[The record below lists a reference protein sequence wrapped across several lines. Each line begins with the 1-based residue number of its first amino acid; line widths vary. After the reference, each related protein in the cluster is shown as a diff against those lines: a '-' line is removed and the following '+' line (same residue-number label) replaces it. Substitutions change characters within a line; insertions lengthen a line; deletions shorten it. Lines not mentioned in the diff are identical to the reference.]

1 MLERK
6 EHERGAEEAVLRV
19 KRGRPSTGFDKKA
32 YDARR
37 MREIRAGTWVKRL
50 SSPKP
55 IPQNTIEKEE
65 K

>member
-1 MLERK
+1 MKKDTRK
-6 EHERGAEEAVLRV
+6 GDRHSPG
-19 KRGRPSTGFDKKA
+19 
-32 YDARR
+32 Y
-37 MREIRAGTWVKRL
+37 WVKYGKIRRARDKERLLHL